1 MDFLYMYM
9 YFVKFDDFIDVIL
22 YNYDFLNQVIKLN
35 VYFYIIL
42 IYKFEI
48 CKMFFVGKILF

>member
-42 IYKFEI
+42 IYKIEI